1 MCVKELEREEE
12 LYNFLLFFFFF
23 FLFQPVLTLIFLPGV
38 YSVRL

>member
-12 LYNFLLFFFFF
+12 LYDFLLFFFFP
-23 FLFQPVLTLIFLPGV
+23 LSACAYLNFLPGV